1 MENTNGPTLGNG
13 KICYIQIP
21 AINIKESAAFYQK
34 MFGWKARKRP
44 DGSVAFDDGIGEVS
58 GTWVLGRKLAAEQG
72 IVVSI
77 MVDNVEQT
85 IGLLEANG
93 SKIVLKVDLGG
104 GQFIAWFTD
113 PAGNVLG
120 IYQHPGGG
128 HGKICY
134 VEIPAD
140 DVAKSASFYEAV
152 FNWPLRG
159 KGTGHVAFDDG
170 VAVVSGMWAPDR
182 KPSLEPGLLIYVMM
196 DSVAA
201 AIDAVVANGGKI
213 VQPIGMDAPEITA
226 RFSDPF
232 GNVLGLYQNPVER
245 PGTNKGI

>member
-21 AINIKESAAFYQK
+21 AISIKESAAFYQK

-58 GTWVLGRKLAAEQG
+58 GTWVLGRKPATEQG
-72 IVVSI
+72 LVVSI
-77 MVDNVEQT
+77 MADNVEET

-104 GQFIAWFTD
+104 G
-113 PAGNVLG
+113 
-120 IYQHPGGG
+120 

-140 DVAKSASFYEAV
+140 NVAKSASFYEAV
-152 FNWPLRG
+152 FNWPLRD
-159 KGTGHVAFDDG
+159 KGTEHVAFDDG
-170 VAVVSGMWAPDR
+170 VGVVSGMWALDR
-182 KPSLEPGLLIYVMM
+182 KPSLEPSLLIYVMM